1 MKFRYITDGNA
12 LEFDKANT
20 HQQIVFAKYFSPT
33 CPACIAM
40 EDEWNNMCKEID
52 ENYNTDIILS
62 AITPSGMDKL
72 QNTKTYSDVE
82 YVPTIVILKNG
93 KKIQEYDRPKNKEEM
108 INYLLENGYI
118 QLKMKGGFIKK
129 KNSTKKQKYVRLR
142 HTKTAYKRKRG
153 GNNISLQLDEP
164 SLMALDKTFYN
175 QQIDLGVSR
184 MYKMIEVAI
193 RTIEIVLRNNSTIQ
207 SRIVTSDYNQW
218 IDCIQSSIRN
228 TCNKASCRV
237 SKGLNNKCIPISL
250 KYNPNSSAN
259 DIQNALNAYQ
269 FLLIYESVFF
279 CKSIISNYLASV
291 VTNKIDIPEIKKL
304 ILNNIFEYK
313 YIYDN
318 NSQSYPNM
326 NSIFNMIAEITVNTV
341 KEIDIQASVSESDI
355 TILTNLF
362 RATRIL
368 NADFISK
375 KNTSASS

>member
-20 HQQIVFAKYFSPT
+20 HEQIVFAKYFSPT

-52 ENYNTDIILS
+52 EKYNTDIILS
-62 AITPSGMDKL
+62 AISPSGMDKL
-72 QNTKTYSDVE
+72 QNTNTYSDVE

-129 KNSTKKQKYVRLR
+129 KKHTKKQKYVRLR
-142 HTKTAYKRKRG
+142 QTKTAHKNNRG
-153 GNNISLQLDEP
+153 GNNKSLPLDEQ
-164 SLMALDKTFYN
+164 SLMVLDKTFYN

-184 MYKMIEVAI
+184 MYKMIEMAI

-207 SRIVTSDYNQW
+207 SRIVTSEYNQW

-250 KYNPNSSAN
+250 KYNPKSSEN

-279 CKSIISNYLASV
+279 CKSIISKYLASV

-313 YIYDN
+313 YVYDN
-318 NSQSYPNM
+318 SSQSYPNM

-341 KEIDIQASVSESDI
+341 KEIDIQAPTRIADI
-355 TILTNLF
+355 TILTNSF
-362 RATRIL
+362 
-368 NADFISK
+368 
-375 KNTSASS
+375 KNKSFPSE